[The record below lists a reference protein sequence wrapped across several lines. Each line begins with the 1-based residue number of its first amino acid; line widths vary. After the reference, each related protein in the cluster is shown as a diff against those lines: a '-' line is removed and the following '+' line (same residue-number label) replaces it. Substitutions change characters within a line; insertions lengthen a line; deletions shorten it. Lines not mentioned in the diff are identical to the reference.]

1 MQEASTS
8 EKVTIVGG
16 EQSFPL
22 EEVEKL
28 RAVGCLVE
36 QVSGDG
42 TSIATQL
49 DNL

>member
-1 MQEASTS
+1 MQEASTA

-16 EQSFPL
+16 ERSFPP

-28 RAVGCLVE
+28 RAAGCRVE

-49 DNL
+49 GEL